1 MLTDKTI
8 SPWLQFLP
16 VFAPEDEGAGGGG
29 GDTGGDAG
37 GAGGQGD
44 AGGGGDT
51 SDASGTV
58 LDGGGEN
65 PDQGG
70 GDGETKPEG
79 DTSGEKDG
87 DEDKK
92 DGEDN
97 PDDVVPEEYDF
108 SKVLPE
114 GMELDK
120 GMADAMAPVFKD
132 MGLTQAQANKM
143 VAAYAEAVNAHA
155 KAQAEE
161 IGNIMK
167 SWVTKAKDDAEIGKA
182 AWTESVRQANAVL
195 KKFGTPELVQEVM
208 VGQGVG
214 NHPEV
219 IRIFARIG
227 KALSDDVLTTG
238 EQTDTS
244 KDEPAESRWYKTT
257 PTTKKG

>member
-1 MLTDKTI
+1 MI
-8 SPWLQFLP
+8 ANEMFPWLTLLP
-16 VFAPEDEGAGGGG
+16 VFAPADEGAGGGG

-37 GAGGQGD
+37 GAGDQGD
-44 AGGGGDT
+44 ADGGADA
-51 SDASGTV
+51 SDDSGTV
-58 LDGGGEN
+58 LDGGAK

-70 GDGETKPEG
+70 DGDKAPDEGDKSADGEG
-79 DTSGEKDG
+79 
-87 DEDKK
+87 EDKE
-92 DGEDN
+92 DGEAD

-108 SKVLPE
+108 SKAMPE
-114 GMELDK
+114 GMELDA
-120 GMADAMAPVFKD
+120 GMAQAMAPVFKD

-143 VAAYAEAVNAHA
+143 VAAYAEAVRAHTQ
-155 KAQAEE
+155 AQADE

-195 KKFGTPELVQEVM
+195 QKFGTPELVQEVM
-208 VGQGVG
+208 IGQGVG

-238 EQTDTS
+238 KQTDTS
-244 KDEPAESRWYKTT
+244 GDVPAESRWYKST